1 MDTYKS
7 FCGGAF
13 EKIHKNFTQSG
24 IPFFQSSSIYVRKF
38 SLHLCFLTIFLS
50 YNCYYEK
57 YSDGSVKN
65 IQDEIPFD
73 LPAGW
78 AWSRLKCICP
88 YGECDNV
95 ECCEIKNDD
104 WILDLEDIEK
114 DSGKILVFA
123 KKSDKNSVSTKHKF
137 YQGQLLYSKLR
148 PYLNKVVIAP
158 QAGYCTSEILPLI
171 FWGSID
177 VHYMQMYL
185 MSNVFLSYTDKISY
199 GVKMPRLG
207 TADGKQALI
216 ALPPNNEQ
224 KLIAKTFQSVLPSL
238 ETIKTEQCALEDII
252 NLLKSKILEL
262 AIQGKLVPQDE
273 NDEPASVLL
282 ERIRAERKEKLG
294 KKYVESYIYKGD
306 DNCYY
311 EKIDNQEATFVK
323 KLDIPKGWAACN
335 ILDVS
340 SLLNTTK
347 IQIKTK
353 KILPKGIIPV
363 VSQSQNLIDGYCDNI
378 DLAISDLPVV
388 LFGDHTRTVK
398 YIDFPFVVGADGVK
412 IHKIQLVNS
421 KYVYYWMLYAASNIR
436 NKGYARHYD
445 LLKKEALY
453 LPPLSEQSRI
463 VSQIETILSILKDE
477 A

>member
-1 MDTYKS
+1 
-7 FCGGAF
+7 
-13 EKIHKNFTQSG
+13 
-24 IPFFQSSSIYVRKF
+24 
-38 SLHLCFLTIFLS
+38 
-50 YNCYYEK
+50 
-57 YSDGSVKN
+57 
-65 IQDEIPFD
+65 
-73 LPAGW
+73 
-78 AWSRLKCICP
+78 
-88 YGECDNV
+88 
-95 ECCEIKNDD
+95 
-104 WILDLEDIEK
+104 
-114 DSGKILVFA
+114 
-123 KKSDKNSVSTKHKF
+123 
-137 YQGQLLYSKLR
+137 
-148 PYLNKVVIAP
+148 
-158 QAGYCTSEILPLI
+158 
-171 FWGSID
+171 
-177 VHYMQMYL
+177 MY
-185 MSNVFLSYTDKISY
+185 F
-199 GVKMPRLG
+199 
-207 TADGKQALI
+207 
-216 ALPPNNEQ
+216 
-224 KLIAKTFQSVLPSL
+224 
-238 ETIKTEQCALEDII
+238 
-252 NLLKSKILEL
+252 
-262 AIQGKLVPQDE
+262 
-273 NDEPASVLL
+273 
-282 ERIRAERKEKLG
+282 
-294 KKYVESYIYKGD
+294 
-306 DNCYY
+306 CYY